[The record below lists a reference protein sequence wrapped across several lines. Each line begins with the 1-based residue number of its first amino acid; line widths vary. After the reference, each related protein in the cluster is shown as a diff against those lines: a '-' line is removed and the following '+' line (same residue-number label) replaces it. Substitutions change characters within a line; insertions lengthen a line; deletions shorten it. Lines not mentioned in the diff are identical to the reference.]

1 MTTNTSNTQ
10 IRHDWCLTEIVQLFE
25 LPLNDLLF
33 LAQSIHRQ
41 NFDPNALQISRLLS
55 IKTGACPED
64 CKYCAQSGHN
74 QTELEKEKLLEVASV
89 IEAARKAKAEGASRL
104 CMGAAWRCPMH
115 TDLPDVLEMAR
126 EVKALGMETCMTLGM
141 LTLEQAHQLG
151 SEGLD
156 YYNHNLDTSEA
167 YYDQIVTTR
176 TYQDRLDT
184 LQHVRDSGMKL
195 YSGGSRGVGDSREAR
210 AGLLMQLA
218 NLPEHPESVPINMLI
233 KIAGTPLADEEDLD
247 SFEFVRTVAVARIMM
262 PRSWVRLSAGR
273 ESMNDQMQALCY
285 FAGANSVFCGDKL
298 LTTGNT
304 TVSADKSLF
313 ERLGLNTVVTQAP
326 TEELHRDMA
335 VLAELKRSA
344 ENELFFNAME

>member
-1 MTTNTSNTQ
+1 MTTNTAYEQ
-10 IRHDWCLTEIVQLFE
+10 IRHDWRLSEIQALFE
-25 LPLNDLLF
+25 MPLNDLLF
-33 LAQSIHRQ
+33 LAQSVHRQ
-41 NFDPNALQISRLLS
+41 NFDPNTVQVSRLLS

-74 QTELEKEKLLEVASV
+74 QAELEKEKLLEVASV
-89 IEAARKAKAEGASRL
+89 VEAARKAKEEGASRF
-104 CMGAAWRCPMH
+104 CMGAAWRCPRDM
-115 TDLPDVLEMAR
+115 DMPYVLEMVR

-141 LTLEQAHQLG
+141 LTAEQAKQLG
-151 SEGLD
+151 DEGLD
-156 YYNHNLDTSEA
+156 YYNHNLDTSES
-167 YYDQIVTTR
+167 YYDQIITTR

-184 LQHVRDSGMKL
+184 LQHVRDAGMKIC
-195 YSGGSRGVGDSREAR
+195 SGGILGMGESTEDR

-233 KIAGTPLADEEDLD
+233 RIPGTPLADEEDLD
-247 SFEFVRTVAVARIMM
+247 PFEFVRTVAVARIMM

-298 LTTGNT
+298 LTTGNKA
-304 TVSADKSLF
+304 VSDDISLF
-313 ERLGLNTVVTQAP
+313 ERLGMKPLD
-326 TEELHRDMA
+326 TELDAERADRDME
-335 VLAELKRSA
+335 VLTELKRSA